1 LGLLLLAALAFLP
14 VLNWKR
20 TRVEVLRSVYQAMG
34 IAGVF
39 GVSVWFLLDP
49 ASIVVAS
56 AVALAVWVLLTH
68 AKQLFVRLR
77 RGRPPAA
84 FWGMTL
90 AHLGFAMGTLG
101 IAVTA
106 TQSIEMDVRMTP
118 QSSVELSGQQVTF
131 TGVVGVLGPNYSA
144 QQGIFILTEADGSN
158 AYELRPEK
166 RQYFAGGNVM
176 TEAGIAAGFFA
187 DTYISLGEPLEGDA
201 WAVRLHYK
209 PLVRWV
215 WIGALLMALGGVL
228 AVFDKR
234 YARQR
239 RKSHVADADA
249 VAA

>member
-1 LGLLLLAALAFLP
+1 
-14 VLNWKR
+14 
-20 TRVEVLRSVYQAMG
+20 
-34 IAGVF
+34 
-39 GVSVWFLLDP
+39 
-49 ASIVVAS
+49 
-56 AVALAVWVLLTH
+56 
-68 AKQLFVRLR
+68 
-77 RGRPPAA
+77 
-84 FWGMTL
+84 MTL

-118 QSSVELSGQQVTF
+118 QSNVELSGQQVTF